1 MVTHT
6 AYTSL
11 SPPRR
16 SSPIEQAGTE
26 SLNPQP
32 DPSSPD
38 ASPSESQPL
47 SDTTRRENEALPSK
61 KPEKKE
67 PFDWAGSWVWE
78 IASATSSVVCIALLI
93 GFLAYI
99 NGASYGDWQ
108 YHISPNAVVSVIA
121 TAAKAAMII
130 PVSSCLGQ
138 IKWNQY
144 RSHTHTPLYHMQV
157 LDQASRGPWGACE
170 ALWTVTPGLATA
182 GAILMILSVAIDPF
196 SQQILAFPSRE
207 VAAGKN
213 ETALIQKTHEYSP
226 PWALNG
232 SDTVNINNILVTQ
245 TLSYNLDAP
254 LLVAILSGLSLQNK
268 PLDPVCTTGRCRYP
282 DFVSLGICSD
292 CIDVTQQTTQK
303 CSASRSGAGSGPH
316 EWSLVTDMCNYTS
329 PNNFTFA
336 ATPKHFGIDDDG
348 FMAVQNPWT
357 SQTRADGTRIWGIQ
371 NPILSFFGAKYPG
384 ASFWTLDNYTL
395 PETKPTMTECAV
407 YFCEKEYTQNTFTPG
422 HSIRPSRTQQLLRD
436 HLTPP
441 KGTKPLSEDAAYAF
455 NELTYS
461 AMANALDNLLNTTIA
476 ADEHPSYLDISTILY
491 TQHNI
496 SESITAMADSMTDV
510 MRRGKKAVMV
520 DGQALRTETFIHVRW
535 MWIIFTATI
544 VTLSIVLL
552 AATVIVS
559 RGPYAVLWKSSVLPL
574 LISHVQPRPEHDMH
588 SIRKVDEL
596 GRIAKKT
603 KVLMEDEPSNLV
615 FVEN

>member
-1 MVTHT
+1 MATHT

-11 SPPRR
+11 SPPRI

-26 SLNPQP
+26 SLNPQS
-32 DPSSPD
+32 DQSSPHTS
-38 ASPSESQPL
+38 SPESQPL
-47 SDTTRRENEALPSK
+47 SDTTGRENEGLPSK
-61 KPEKKE
+61 KPKKKE
-67 PFDWAGSWVWE
+67 RFDWTGSWVWE
-78 IASATSSVVCIALLI
+78 IASATSSVICIALLM

-99 NGASYGDWQ
+99 NGASYEDWQ

-170 ALWTVTPGLATA
+170 VLWTVTPGLATA

-196 SQQILAFPSRE
+196 SQQILAFPSRN

-292 CIDVTQQTTQK
+292 CFDVTQQTTQK
-303 CSASRSGAGSGPH
+303 CSASGSGSWFGH
-316 EWSLVTDMCNYTS
+316 EWSLVPDMCNYTS

-348 FMAVQNPWT
+348 YTAVQNPWT
-357 SQTRADGTRIWGIQ
+357 SRTRADGARIWGIQ

-384 ASFWTLDNYTL
+384 ASLWTLDNYTR
-395 PETKPTMTECAV
+395 PETKPAMTECTV
-407 YFCEKEYTQNTFTPG
+407 YFCEKEYTPNTFIPG
-422 HSIRPSRTQQLLRD
+422 HSIQPSRTQQLLRD
-436 HLTPP
+436 LTPP
-441 KGTKPLSEDAAYAF
+441 KETKPLSSDAAYVF
-455 NELTYS
+455 NELTF
-461 AMANALDNLLNTTIA
+461 AALVKALENLLNTTIA
-476 ADEHPSYLDISTILY
+476 ADEHPSDLDISTILY
-491 TQHNI
+491 TQDNI

-520 DGQALRTETFIHVRW
+520 EGQALRTETFIHVRW

-559 RGPYAVLWKSSVLPL
+559 RGPGVVLWKSSVLPL

-588 SIRKVDEL
+588 PIRNVDEL

-603 KVLMEDEPSNLV
+603 KVLMEDEPRKLL